1 MTEEHPQ
8 KRSSAE
14 IIMLPTQQEA
24 INQAF
29 TDAATCGARV
39 FQCHVY
45 EQGQR
50 VHLAF
55 CLSFEQLLEM
65 AKFQTADKKKHRSN
79 PEDVMNRPL
88 LQPHVNEIAK
98 YLLETDNYILPSFIF
113 NCKTPIKVFAFGSGV
128 MQFGY
133 AVLPSNVELYVTD
146 GQHRIK
152 AIEKAVKE
160 KPELLEDSATVLVV
174 QEDDIDQIHQDFA
187 DCAKNKPIPP
197 ALLATFDVSDAL
209 SKISRELAKN
219 FVLFSGRI
227 DKISKTL
234 NKDPDYLFT
243 MNQLRMGMAEFL
255 FGSSQKTVIES
266 HKNQTKEQ
274 LKFFLEQAEY
284 FYLEFAQHND
294 GWNLLLTPKNQQTS
308 TLDFYKLRKDRID
321 FNSVGLQLISRVGH
335 LIFFENNFDEEQ
347 RKLLTKTL
355 ASLGYKRTVSLW
367 ENNLLIDD
375 ANGNMKIVNHPTAV
389 NKAFRIAVSEIENQT
404 GLSLK

>member
-14 IIMLPTQQEA
+14 IIVMQRQEDA
-24 INQAF
+24 VNQAF
-29 TDAATCGARV
+29 ADAATCGARV

-55 CLSFEQLLEM
+55 CISFEQLLEM
-65 AKFQTADKKKHRSN
+65 AKFQTADKKKNRAN
-79 PEDVMNRPL
+79 AEDLINRPL
-88 LQPHVNEIAK
+88 VPNHVNEITK

-113 NCKTPIKVFAFGSGV
+113 NCKTPIKVFTFGSKLT
-128 MQFGY
+128 QFGY

-160 KPELLEDSATVLVV
+160 RPELLKDSATVLVV

-187 DCAKNKPIPP
+187 DCAKNKPISQT
-197 ALLATFDVSDAL
+197 LLATFDVSDAL
-209 SKISRELAKN
+209 SKLTRDISKDLVIFA
-219 FVLFSGRI
+219 GRI

-243 MNQLRMGMAEFL
+243 MNQLRLGMAEFL
-255 FGSSQKTVIES
+255 FGSPPKQVIES
-266 HKNQTKEQ
+266 CKNQNKEQ
-274 LKFFLEQAEY
+274 LKVLLEKAKY
-284 FYLEFAQHND
+284 FYLEFARHND
-294 GWNLLLTPKNQQTS
+294 GWSLLLTPKSETS
-308 TLDFYKLRKDRID
+308 NPDFYKLRQERID
-321 FNSVGLQLISRVGH
+321 CHSVGLQLISRVGH
-335 LIFFENNFDEEQ
+335 LIFFENDFTEEQ
-347 RKLLTKTL
+347 RNLLIKTL
-355 ASLGYKRTVSLW
+355 ANLGYKRSTSLW
-367 ENNLLIDD
+367 ENSLLMNDG
-375 ANGNMKIVNHPTAV
+375 NGNMKIITQSTAV
-389 NKAFRIAVSEIENQT
+389 NKAFKIAVSEVENQT